1 MTIFTAKKNDPALP
15 KGTKFGISTFGSETD
30 VAASVLLPKF
40 GLSRQDVEITQIGGT
55 GQRYAALIAGRID
68 AAPLME
74 PATTQ
79 AKAKGLIPILDLSQA
94 GSPWIF
100 DAVVMTAPYIRD
112 NRATALS
119 FIKGYIEGAYWG
131 LKNEDKA
138 KEFIA
143 ARFKTQDKAVID
155 ATYGEFKRMMPLDG
169 RPSVDGA
176 KNVIEQLSALGTQV
190 TSRKIEDYLD
200 LSLIADLEKQGFFEE
215 LKKTYG
221 MSPK

>member
-1 MTIFTAKKNDPALP
+1 M
-15 KGTKFGISTFGSETD
+15 
-30 VAASVLLPKF
+30 LLPKF